1 MKCLPVSK
9 LPQANGVALHD
20 WHAEVLAIRAFNRF
34 ILDECRRLA
43 EDGSA
48 ESEYLRR
55 RTQEEL
61 PTASDTPWHC
71 QPFAW
76 REELTLH
83 MYCSEAPCASPT
95 TARLHLY
102 STLN

>member
-1 MKCLPVSK
+1 MKCLPASK
-9 LPQANGVALHD
+9 LPQADGVALHD
-20 WHAEVLAIRAFNRF
+20 WHAEVLTLRAFNRF

-43 EDGSA
+43 QNSAA
-48 ESEYLRR
+48 ESEFLRR

-61 PTASDTPWHC
+61 PPALDGSWHR

-83 MYCSEAPCASPT
+83 MYCSEAPC
-95 TARLHLY
+95 
-102 STLN
+102 TLLLLPPFQPSLG